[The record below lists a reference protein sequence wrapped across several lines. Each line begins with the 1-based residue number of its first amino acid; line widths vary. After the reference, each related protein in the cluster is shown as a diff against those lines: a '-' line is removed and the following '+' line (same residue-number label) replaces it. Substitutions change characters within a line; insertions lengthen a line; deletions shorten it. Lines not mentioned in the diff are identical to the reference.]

1 MEVRSVT
8 SVNGSRSLAAEEM
21 AQQDSREGCLDP
33 ARPPLSINYSPLLTG
48 FNRRNMLLS
57 AYYWCA
63 LDMRDTPHL

>member
-33 ARPPLSINYSPLLTG
+33 TRPPLSTNYSLLRTG
-48 FNRRNMLLS
+48 F
-57 AYYWCA
+57 
-63 LDMRDTPHL
+63 D